1 MNGALCYEK
10 KFGFILYN
18 PSDREGAVE
27 EADNLQSGLQ
37 AVGSQVIREPCT
49 PKAQRKSVE

>member
-37 AVGSQVIREPCT
+37 AVGYMDINRLLNT
-49 PKAQRKSVE
+49 DLH